1 MKKIETVRVC
11 LPGALLF
18 CALSATGLAASS
30 STLVFEDPGFPAAD
44 TATPSAAD
52 LHGLFPEASFAGFEA
67 LGSALKA
74 PTTALLVLP
83 YGSAFPEAAWSDIQA
98 YLSRGGNLLVL
109 GGRPFT
115 RAAWRGPSGWE
126 LRNYSVRFSREL
138 RIDEYQE
145 TPGSKDLDFET
156 NPDVLT
162 RLPRFA
168 WDRAFSPVIRL
179 SATDFT
185 RQPGSTGAL
194 DARLDA
200 LAWGSRGGRRLAAPA
215 IRIDQLQ
222 DRYAGGRWMFLS
234 AALPAGFYSRAEAR
248 RLVAL
253 LAETASRGSEEFT
266 VRPALPLYLPG
277 ERIELQLSWKAAR
290 NPARPLTARITIAP
304 ENQPTQW
311 FTKEVPLTEEATV
324 TLAAPAGQGLY
335 VLEAR
340 LLDGERLLATYRSG
354 FWMRD
359 QAYLR
364 SGPKLGVN
372 QDFFELDGRPLAVA
386 GTTYMASDVQRLY
399 FEYPNV
405 YVWDHDLREIHDAG
419 LNMLRTGWW
428 WGWDRVAD
436 KQGAPSEH
444 TLRTLEAYLMTARK
458 YGLPVQF
465 CLFGFQPE
473 AWGGKNPYMDPESLA
488 GQERLVSSLAARF
501 GYVPFL
507 AWDLI
512 NEPTISHSL
521 WSPRPNGDP
530 VELAQWNAWFRRQY
544 PDQAALADAWN
555 TVAIAPREKPAALPL
570 EFYDFQMF
578 VQQKFLDWANRM
590 RAAIRATGS
599 KQLVAVGQDEVG
611 NPPRPCPAFFA
622 SAVDFTVNHSWWLN
636 DSLLWDSLVTKQPG
650 KAMLIQETGPQP
662 EFNFNNTARRS
673 TDSTGALVERKA
685 ALSFVQ
691 GSGVIEWLWYTNSF
705 MNNIN
710 EATVGALRT
719 DGTEKL
725 EASVMRGIAAFA
737 KNARDS
743 LRNPE
748 RPAVAIVTSQAAN
761 FSSIAGM
768 QIEAQCKAVR
778 ALAYVNRVPAY
789 MIAENQAPNLGTP
802 KLAILPSPQALG
814 EAAWQI
820 LLRYVENGG
829 NLLITGPVSRDP
841 HWQPVDRLKALRVD
855 GDCEPLTY
863 KTAAIRAGDK
873 MIPVSF
879 DLEKQKT
886 LEAIRFQDAAG
897 LVERAHGKG
906 RIFWA
911 AYPVELADG
920 AEPASALYSYVLE
933 RVGVEPLFQ
942 LESRVP
948 EGVLI
953 FPTVLQDAVMYVME
967 SEDASDAEIRLT
979 DETTK
984 ARLELRLPSERAAL
998 AILRKSDGKVIA
1010 KYGF

>member
-1 MKKIETVRVC
+1 MKRIETVRGY

-18 CALSATGLAASS
+18 CALSATGLAAPS
-30 STLVFEDPGFPAAD
+30 STLVFEEPGFPAAD
-44 TATPSAAD
+44 TAAPSAAD
-52 LHGLFPEASFAGFEA
+52 LRGLFPEASFAGFEE

-74 PTTALLVLP
+74 TSTALLVLP

-126 LRNYSVRFSREL
+126 LRNYSVRFSRAL

-145 TPGSKDLDFET
+145 TPGSKDLDFEP

-179 SATDFT
+179 SAASVT
-185 RQPGSTGAL
+185 RQAGTTGSL

-215 IRIDQLQ
+215 IQIDQLQ
-222 DRYAGGRWMFLS
+222 NQYAGGRWMFLS
-234 AALPAGFYSRAEAR
+234 AALPAGFYSSVEAR
-248 RLVAL
+248 RLVAV
-253 LAETASRGSEEFT
+253 LAEAAARGSEEFT

-277 ERIELQLSWKAAR
+277 EQIELRLSWKAAR
-290 NPARPLTARITIAP
+290 KAARPLTARITIAP
-304 ENQPTQW
+304 EKQPAQQV
-311 FTKEVPLTEEATV
+311 TKEVPLTGEATV
-324 TLAAPAGQGLY
+324 TLAAPAGQGMY

-359 QAYLR
+359 EAYLR

-372 QDFFELDGRPLAVA
+372 KDFFELDGRPLAVL

-405 YVWDHDLREIHDAG
+405 YIWDRDLREIRSAG
-419 LNMLRTGWW
+419 FNMLRTGWW

-436 KQGAPSEH
+436 KSGAPSEH

-465 CLFGFQPE
+465 CLFAFQPE
-473 AWGGKNPYMDPESLA
+473 AWGGKNPYMDPEALR
-488 GQERLVSSLAARF
+488 GQERLCSSLAAHF
-501 GYVPFL
+501 GDVPFL

-512 NEPTISHSL
+512 NEPTISRSL
-521 WSPRPNGDP
+521 WSSRPNGDS

-544 PDQAALADAWN
+544 PDQAALAHAWN
-555 TVAIAPREKPAALPL
+555 TLTIAEEEKPAALPL

-590 RAAIRATGS
+590 RSAIRATGS

-611 NPPRPCPAFFA
+611 DPARPCPAFFA
-622 SAVDFTVNHSWWLN
+622 SAVDFTTNHSWWLN
-636 DSLLWDSLVTKQPG
+636 DFLLWDSLVTKQPG

-662 EFNFNNTARRS
+662 EFNFDDTARRS

-691 GSGVIEWLWYTNSF
+691 GSGVIQWLWHTNSL
-705 MNNIN
+705 MNNVN
-710 EATVGALRT
+710 EATVGALRA

-725 EASVMRGIAAFA
+725 EAAAMRGLTAFA
-737 KNARDS
+737 KDARDS

-748 RPAVAIVTSQAAN
+748 QPAVAIVTSQAAN

-768 QIEAQCKAVR
+768 QMEAQRNAVR
-778 ALAYVNRVPAY
+778 ALAYVNRIPVY
-789 MIAENQAPNLGTP
+789 LIAENQVSNLGTP

-814 EAAWQI
+814 EAAWQA

-829 NLLITGPVSRDP
+829 NLLITGPVGRDP
-841 HWQPVDRLKALRVD
+841 HWQPVDRAKPLQIG

-873 MIPVSF
+873 LIPMSF
-879 DLEKQKT
+879 DLEKQKR

-897 LVERAHGKG
+897 LVERVYGRG

-911 AYPVELADG
+911 SFPVELAEG
-920 AEPASALYSYVLE
+920 TEAASALYSYVLE

-942 LESRVP
+942 LDSRVA

-953 FPTVLQDAVMYVME
+953 FPTVLQDAVMYVMV

-979 DETTK
+979 DKTTK

-998 AILRKSDGKVIA
+998 AILRKSDGKVVA